1 MTETASRFD
10 PSPAVSE
17 FSAETTAPRTLST
30 ARPSTGSS
38 ISPTHLEALDRMGFV
53 RLPHFFDVE
62 RQLAPIIYDITRA
75 GEKFTKDFEFRTF
88 KAIQA
93 LETQKL
99 GALEKLLGF
108 LPSLTRL
115 AASDTML
122 HLSRSIGLQF
132 PMVRRRNDLR
142 MEIPDA
148 AAGPSA
154 WCQDITHHLGSKNA
168 ITFWIPL
175 TEATVEAGSLEVIP
189 GSHRSG
195 IIPFHFTGKGTPD
208 AGASLTPL
216 ETALDEEPTDTGIT
230 IEAKP
235 GDLMI
240 YSQFLLHRRV
250 PNRADH
256 MHWSVRSR
264 HADGFEK
271 EFIEAGYPCGDET
284 NIFHTKLHGTF
295 KPR

>member
-1 MTETASRFD
+1 MTETASKFD
-10 PSPAVSE
+10 HSSAVSE
-17 FSAETTAPRTLST
+17 FAAEATAPRTPST

-53 RLPHFFDVE
+53 RLPGFFDVE
-62 RQLAPIIYDITRA
+62 RQLAPVIYDITRA
-75 GEKFTKDFEFRTF
+75 GEKVTNDFEFRAF
-88 KAIQA
+88 EAIQS

-99 GALEKLLGF
+99 GALEKLLGY

-132 PMVRRRNDLR
+132 PMVRRRNDVR
-142 MEIPDA
+142 METPD
-148 AAGPSA
+148 SA
-154 WCQDITHHLGSKNA
+154 PLPGDWRQDIVHHLGSKNA
-168 ITFWIPL
+168 IAFWIPL

-195 IIPFHFTGKGTPD
+195 VFPFHYTGKGSPRPD
-208 AGASLTPL
+208 ASLAPS
-216 ETALDEEPTDTGIT
+216 ETALNDDPTESGIT

-240 YSQFLLHRRV
+240 YSQFLLHRQS
-250 PNRADH
+250 PNRSGH
-256 MHWSVRSR
+256 MHWSVQIR
-264 HADGFEK
+264 HADGFDDD
-271 EFIEAGYPCGDET
+271 FIEAGHPCGDET
-284 NIFHTKLHGTF
+284 NIFQTRHHGAF

>member
-1 MTETASRFD
+1 MTEPASKFD
-10 PSPAVSE
+10 HSPAVSE
-17 FSAETTAPRTLST
+17 FSTEITAPQAVST

-53 RLPHFFDVE
+53 RLPDFFDVE

-75 GEKFTKDFEFRTF
+75 GEKFTRDFEFRTF

-93 LETQKL
+93 LNKQKL
-99 GALEKLLGF
+99 SALEKLLGY

-132 PMVRRRNDLR
+132 PMVRRQNDVR
-142 MEIPDA
+142 MELPDA
-148 AAGPSA
+148 AAAPGT
-154 WCQDITHHLGSKNA
+154 WCQDTTHHLGSKNA

-195 IIPFHFTGKGTPD
+195 VIPFHFTGKAAPD
-208 AGASLTPL
+208 AGTSLTSR
-216 ETALDEEPTDTGIT
+216 ETALDEEPGENGIT

-240 YSQFLLHRRV
+240 YSQFLVHRQV

-256 MHWSVRSR
+256 MHWSFQSR
-264 HADGFEK
+264 HADGFDK
-271 EFIEAGYPCGDET
+271 DFIDAGYPCGDET

-295 KPR
+295 KHK